1 MFTNH
6 RLSVLVA
13 AGCAGLLAACSGGG
27 SAAAPSTTSTSQTSA
42 TTAATSTDETSAA
55 GSSPGNE
62 SSTADQSSTA
72 DGPSSSAATSKSN
85 GPLPSAPTGPVIALS
100 MLTGFTGP
108 DKPAYDALIA
118 EFNKTH
124 PTIKVT
130 MDVQP
135 WDTIGQKLPAAWATG
150 QTPDLATPNFDPG
163 IIFRYTKTKS
173 ALPLDDAVGTGDDKI
188 DSSAWPATVKSAFT
202 VNGQLY
208 AVPANLATLVLYY
221 NKDMFA
227 KAGITAAPATQDEFI
242 ADTKKLTGNGVYG
255 ISLADHATIQMWPIL
270 QWMNGGNVIDAKG
283 CGVNAQDKS
292 VQALQTWAQL
302 VTQNKVSPVGQTG
315 GDADTLFSAQK
326 AAMEINGPWAAAGFT
341 KAGINLGVAPVPV
354 GPGGPV
360 TLASTVPL
368 MISKNTQHAAEA
380 KTFLAWWTSKT
391 AQQAFSQQSGF
402 PPVRT
407 DMADAVAANP
417 TVKVF
422 ADALP
427 HGRLYLA
434 GQEKSAQ
441 IDSDAYVP
449 MIGKI
454 TRGEDVAA
462 SAKAADE
469 AINSITGC
477 SP

>member
-1 MFTNH
+1 MSTRQ

-13 AGCAGLLAACSGGG
+13 AGCAALLAGCSGGG
-27 SAAAPSTTSTSQTSA
+27 SAAAPSTSSTSETSETAPA
-42 TTAATSTDETSAA
+42 TTADTTSAESSA
-55 GSSPGNE
+55 PGSS
-62 SSTADQSSTA
+62 SA
-72 DGPSSSAATSKSN
+72 DGPSSTAASSSSSSSSS
-85 GPLPSAPTGPVIALS
+85 SAPAGTAVQLS

-108 DKPAYDALIA
+108 DRPAYDALIA

-124 PTIKVT
+124 PGIKVT

-173 ALPLDDAVGTGDDKI
+173 ALSLDDAVGTGADKI
-188 DSSAWPATVKSAFT
+188 DSSAWPASVKSAFT
-202 VNGQLY
+202 VNGRLY

-227 KAGITAAPATQDEFI
+227 KAGITAAPATQEEFI
-242 ADTKKLTGNGVYG
+242 ADAKKLTGNGIYG
-255 ISLADHATIQMWPIL
+255 LSLADHATIQMWPIL
-270 QWMNGGNVIDAKG
+270 QWMNGGKIVDDKG

-292 VQALQTWAQL
+292 VQALKTWAQL
-302 VTQNKVSPVGQTG
+302 VTQNKISPVGQTG

-341 KAGINLGVAPVPV
+341 KAGVNLGIAQVPV

-368 MISKNTQHAAEA
+368 MISKNTEHAAEA
-380 KTFLAWWTSKT
+380 KVFLAWWTGKT
-391 AQQAFSQQSGF
+391 AQKMFSEQSGF

-407 DMADAVAANP
+407 DMADAVASNP

-469 AINSITGC
+469 AINGITGC
-477 SP
+477 TP